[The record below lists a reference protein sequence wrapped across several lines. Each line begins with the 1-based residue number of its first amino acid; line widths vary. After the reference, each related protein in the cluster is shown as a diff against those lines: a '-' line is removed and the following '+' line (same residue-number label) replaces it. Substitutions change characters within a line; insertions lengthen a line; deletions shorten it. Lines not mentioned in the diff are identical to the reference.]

1 MIKLIQQVYTPR
13 DITNFKTA
21 TMALNL
27 LTSQNDCI
35 TKTAQL
41 VTKKT

>member
-1 MIKLIQQVYTPR
+1 MIKLIQKVYTPR

-21 TMALNL
+21 TMALKL

-35 TKTAQL
+35 TKITQL
-41 VTKKT
+41 VTKRT